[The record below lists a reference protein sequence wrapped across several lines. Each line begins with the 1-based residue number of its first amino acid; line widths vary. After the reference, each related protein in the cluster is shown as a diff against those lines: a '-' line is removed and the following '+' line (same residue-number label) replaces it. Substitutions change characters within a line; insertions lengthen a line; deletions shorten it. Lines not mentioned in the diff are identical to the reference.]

1 MSVCVCVRRDS
12 LLVLG
17 CCGGRAGGGGGGSR
31 ARSAS
36 GRVAHRCGPAL
47 ALDPFPVPGRSSLFT
62 FLQVAYHWWA
72 SRVAVCVRRP
82 GDTHALCRRVVGVLR
97 SVPVAGCVR
106 VSSSVGR
113 L

>member
-1 MSVCVCVRRDS
+1 V
-12 LLVLG
+12 G
-17 CCGGRAGGGGGGSR
+17 GCGGWAGVGGGGSR
-31 ARSAS
+31 ARSAA

-62 FLQVAYHWWA
+62 FLQVSYHWWS
-72 SRVAVCVRRP
+72 SRMAVCVRRP
-82 GDTHALCRRVVGVLR
+82 GDAHALWRRVVGVLR

-106 VSSSVGR
+106 VSGSVGR